1 MTPLVRRARTR
12 DQLEGETILA
22 TFGLLFVLRR
32 AATLA
37 FSANN
42 RFYDY
47 LGEPLHLFG
56 FTFAANR
63 ANGAGK
69 TTLLNAVAG
78 LLRPSGGSIRYRG
91 NGLVGLPP
99 HRIVEQGIATVTET
113 RHLFGPLSV
122 VENLSLGAFTRDARA
137 AAPARMA
144 HVFELF
150 PRLAERRRQ
159 AVRTMSGGEQQMVAV
174 GRALMTRPSLL
185 LDEPSLGLAPLL
197 AAELFSA
204 LARVAHESETAILM
218 VEQNARRALKM
229 ANRAYLLSLGRIVG
243 EGSAQW
249 LAQDNAVAE
258 SYLGL

>member
-1 MTPLVRRARTR
+1 MLEIDGLDHSYGRHRALNDVAIRVRA
-12 DQLEGETILA
+12 GEVVAIL
-22 TFGLLFVLRR
+22 G
-32 AATLA
+32 
-37 FSANN
+37 
-42 RFYDY
+42 
-47 LGEPLHLFG
+47 
-56 FTFAANR
+56 

-69 TTLLNAVAG
+69 TTLLNAAAG

-91 NGLVGLPP
+91 NELVGLPP
-99 HRIVEQGIATVTET
+99 HRIVEQGIATVTEA

-185 LDEPSLGLAPLL
+185 LLDEPSLGLAPLL
-197 AAELFSA
+197 AAELFGA

-243 EGSAQW
+243 EGSAQS
-249 LAQDNAVAE
+249 LARDKAVAE

>member
-1 MTPLVRRARTR
+1 VAIRVRA
-12 DQLEGETILA
+12 GEVVAIL
-22 TFGLLFVLRR
+22 G
-32 AATLA
+32 
-37 FSANN
+37 
-42 RFYDY
+42 
-47 LGEPLHLFG
+47 
-56 FTFAANR
+56 

-91 NGLVGLPP
+91 NELVGLAP

-159 AVRTMSGGEQQMVAV
+159 AARTMSGGEQQMVAV

-185 LDEPSLGLAPLL
+185 LLDEPSLGLAPLL
-197 AAELFSA
+197 AAELFGA
-204 LARVAHESETAILM
+204 LARVAHGSETAILM

-243 EGSAQW
+243 EGSAQS
-249 LAQDNAVAE
+249 LAQDKAVAE

>member
-1 MTPLVRRARTR
+1 MLEIDGLDHSYGRHRALNDVAIRVRA
-12 DQLEGETILA
+12 GEVVAIL
-22 TFGLLFVLRR
+22 G
-32 AATLA
+32 
-37 FSANN
+37 
-42 RFYDY
+42 
-47 LGEPLHLFG
+47 
-56 FTFAANR
+56 

-91 NGLVGLPP
+91 NELVGLPP
-99 HRIVEQGIATVTET
+99 HRIVEQGIATVTEA

-185 LDEPSLGLAPLL
+185 LLDEPSLGLTPLL
-197 AAELFSA
+197 AAELFGA

-243 EGSAQW
+243 EGSAQS
-249 LAQDNAVAE
+249 LARDKAVAE